1 MKKKILILGIDGMI
15 GHKIA
20 QLLEQENNLFG
31 TTRKTIGPKKLGL
44 KTSNLI
50 KKDFDKN
57 QSLGFL
63 DNLNPDIIINCI
75 GITTRRINNDNI
87 SNLEFINSRLPH
99 YLNEWTEKNDKRLI
113 HFSTDCVYSGKSG
126 MYTESDNPD
135 AIDLYGKS
143 KAIGEINNTKALTI
157 RTSLIGREVYN
168 HTELFE
174 WLYKNKS
181 GKVYGYENVYYS
193 GLTTIR
199 MSKILEKIINY
210 YPDLQGVFNISS
222 KPITKYSLLKLINR
236 HFKFEIQVK
245 KDLKIKSNKVLIS
258 KKITEITDIE
268 IPTWE
273 DLILE
278 FKEDCV
284 KYSEIYKN

>member
-1 MKKKILILGIDGMI
+1 MI

-63 DNLNPDIIINCI
+63 DNLNPDIIINCV

-222 KPITKYSLLKLINR
+222 KPITKYSLLNLINR
-236 HFKFEIQVK
+236 HFKLEIQVK

-273 DLILE
+273 DLIVE

>member
-1 MKKKILILGIDGMI
+1 MI

-57 QSLGFL
+57 QSLEFL
-63 DNLNPDIIINCI
+63 DNLNPDIIINCV

-99 YLNEWTEKNDKRLI
+99 YLNEWTEKNHKRLI

-126 MYTESDNPD
+126 MYSESDKPD

-174 WLYKNKS
+174 WLFKNKS
-181 GKVYGYENVYYS
+181 GKVNGYENVYYS

-199 MSKILEKIINY
+199 MSKIIEKINNY
-210 YPDLQGVFNISS
+210 YPDLHGVFNISS
-222 KPITKYSLLKLINR
+222 KPITKYSLLNLINR
-236 HFKFEIQVK
+236 HFKLEIQIE
-245 KDLKIKSNKVLIS
+245 KDSKIKSNKVLIS
-258 KKITEITDIE
+258 KKITEITDIQS
-268 IPTWE
+268 PTWE
-273 DLILE
+273 DMIIE
-278 FKEDCV
+278 FKEDCDN
-284 KYSEIYKN
+284 YSEIYKN

>member
-1 MKKKILILGIDGMI
+1 MI

>member
-1 MKKKILILGIDGMI
+1 MI

-57 QSLGFL
+57 QSLGYL
-63 DNLNPDIIINCI
+63 DNLNLDIIIKCV
-75 GITTRRINNDNI
+75 GITTRRINDDNI
-87 SNLEFINSRLPH
+87 SNIKFINSRLPH
-99 YLNEWTEKNDKRLI
+99 LLDKWTEKNDKRLI

-157 RTSLIGREVYN
+157 RTSLIGREVFN

-210 YPDLQGVFNISS
+210 YPDLQGVFNI
-222 KPITKYSLLKLINR
+222 
-236 HFKFEIQVK
+236 
-245 KDLKIKSNKVLIS
+245 
-258 KKITEITDIE
+258 
-268 IPTWE
+268 
-273 DLILE
+273 
-278 FKEDCV
+278 
-284 KYSEIYKN
+284 

>member
-1 MKKKILILGIDGMI
+1 LKKKILILGIDGMI

-63 DNLNPDIIINCI
+63 DNLNPDIIINCV

-126 MYTESDNPD
+126 MYSESDNPD

-222 KPITKYSLLKLINR
+222 KPITKYSLLNLINR
-236 HFKFEIQVK
+236 HFKLEIQVK

-273 DLILE
+273 DLIVE

>member
-1 MKKKILILGIDGMI
+1 MK
-15 GHKIA
+15 
-20 QLLEQENNLFG
+20 
-31 TTRKTIGPKKLGL
+31 
-44 KTSNLI
+44 
-50 KKDFDKN
+50 
-57 QSLGFL
+57 
-63 DNLNPDIIINCI
+63 
-75 GITTRRINNDNI
+75 
-87 SNLEFINSRLPH
+87 
-99 YLNEWTEKNDKRLI
+99 
-113 HFSTDCVYSGKSG
+113 
-126 MYTESDNPD
+126 
-135 AIDLYGKS
+135 
-143 KAIGEINNTKALTI
+143 
-157 RTSLIGREVYN
+157 
-168 HTELFE
+168 
-174 WLYKNKS
+174 
-181 GKVYGYENVYYS
+181 
-193 GLTTIR
+193 
-199 MSKILEKIINY
+199 KIINY

>member
-1 MKKKILILGIDGMI
+1 MI

-63 DNLNPDIIINCI
+63 DNLNPDIIINCV

-126 MYTESDNPD
+126 MYSESDNPD

-222 KPITKYSLLKLINR
+222 KPITKYSLLNLINR
-236 HFKFEIQVK
+236 HFKLEIQVK

-273 DLILE
+273 DLIVE

>member
-1 MKKKILILGIDGMI
+1 MI

-57 QSLGFL
+57 QSLDFL
-63 DNLNPDIIINCI
+63 DNLNPDIIINCV

-126 MYTESDNPD
+126 MYSESDNPD

-222 KPITKYSLLKLINR
+222 KPITKYSLLNLINR
-236 HFKFEIQVK
+236 HFKLEIQVK

-273 DLILE
+273 DLIVE

>member
-1 MKKKILILGIDGMI
+1 LKKKILILGIDGMI

-284 KYSEIYKN
+284 KYSEIYKK

>member
-63 DNLNPDIIINCI
+63 DNLNPDIIINCV

-126 MYTESDNPD
+126 MYSESDNPD

-222 KPITKYSLLKLINR
+222 KPITKYSLLNLINR
-236 HFKFEIQVK
+236 HFKLEIQVK

-273 DLILE
+273 DLIVE

>member
-1 MKKKILILGIDGMI
+1 LKKKILILGIDGMI

>member
-1 MKKKILILGIDGMI
+1 MI

-63 DNLNPDIIINCI
+63 DNLNPDIIINCV

-157 RTSLIGREVYN
+157 RTSLIGREIYN

-222 KPITKYSLLKLINR
+222 KPITKYSLLNLINR
-236 HFKFEIQVK
+236 HFKLEIQVK

-273 DLILE
+273 DLIVE

>member
-1 MKKKILILGIDGMI
+1 MI

-63 DNLNPDIIINCI
+63 DNLNPDIIINCV

-126 MYTESDNPD
+126 MYIESDNPD

-193 GLTTIR
+193 GLTTIK

-222 KPITKYSLLKLINR
+222 KPITKYSLLNLINR
-236 HFKFEIQVK
+236 HFKLEIQVK

-273 DLILE
+273 DLIVE

>member
-1 MKKKILILGIDGMI
+1 MI

-63 DNLNPDIIINCI
+63 DNLNPDIIINCV

-126 MYTESDNPD
+126 MYSESDNPD

-222 KPITKYSLLKLINR
+222 KPITKYSLLNLINR
-236 HFKFEIQVK
+236 HFKLEIQVK

>member
-193 GLTTIR
+193 GLTTNR

>member
-1 MKKKILILGIDGMI
+1 MI

-31 TTRKTIGPKKLGL
+31 TTRKKISPIKIGL
-44 KTSNLI
+44 KTSKLI
-50 KKDFDKN
+50 EKDFDKN
-57 QSLGFL
+57 QSLSFL
-63 DNLNPDIIINCI
+63 DNINPDIIINCV
-75 GITTRRINNDNI
+75 GITTRRINNNNI
-87 SNLEFINSRLPH
+87 SNLDFINSRLPH
-99 YLNEWTEKNDKRLI
+99 YLNKWTEKNDKRLI
-113 HFSTDCVYSGKSG
+113 HFSTDCVYSGKTG
-126 MYTESDNPD
+126 MYTERDNPD

-181 GKVYGYENVYYS
+181 GKVYGYENVHYS

-210 YPDLQGVFNISS
+210 YPDLQGIFNISS
-222 KPITKYSLLKLINR
+222 KPITKYSLLNLINK
-236 HFKFEIQVK
+236 HFKLEIQVE
-245 KDLKIKSNKVLIS
+245 KDSKIKSNKVLIS

-268 IPTWE
+268 IPAWE
-273 DLILE
+273 DLIEE
-278 FKEDCV
+278 FREDCV
-284 KYSEIYKN
+284 KYSEIYKK

>member
-1 MKKKILILGIDGMI
+1 MI

-268 IPTWE
+268 IPAWE
-273 DLILE
+273 DLIEE
-278 FKEDCV
+278 FREDCV
-284 KYSEIYKN
+284 KYSEIYKK

>member
-63 DNLNPDIIINCI
+63 DNLNPDIIINCV

-157 RTSLIGREVYN
+157 RTSLIGREIYN

-222 KPITKYSLLKLINR
+222 KPITKYSLLNLINR
-236 HFKFEIQVK
+236 HFKLEIQVK

-273 DLILE
+273 DLIVE